1 MAQKYFAMDF
11 AFYSTMGVYSF
22 RDCCEITRAVGYDA
36 MLLSIWDG
44 RNWAQ
49 ATEMETMKS
58 RYGVEPAGVYVAS
71 LLKREISLLR
81 AMLSPR
87 SRVFRSPPPS
97 STPPPPRSCSQ
108 EFCTTLS

>member
-22 RDCCEITRAVGYDA
+22 RDCCEITRATGYDA

-58 RYGVEPAGVYVAS
+58 RHGVEPAVEADENYEDCEEDQDAVAKRGLRHTEPLEGPLGHEADAVLGVHV
-71 LLKREISLLR
+71 
-81 AMLSPR
+81 P
-87 SRVFRSPPPS
+87 VVGN
-97 STPPPPRSCSQ
+97 
-108 EFCTTLS
+108 